1 MMNADQAWFRKVTK
15 MRAFIAIDF
24 PQPMIEKI
32 NQIISTCKTQT
43 PEKAIKWVEAENLH
57 LTIKF
62 LGDVS
67 PDQLTAIKTI
77 LISECEHRV
86 TFDISLGGLGMYPNH
101 HQPRVLWLRISGGD
115 PLVEIHAG
123 LNRELTKINLPPDAQ
138 RLSPHLTI
146 GRIRR
151 QTDVNTVKQIGQ
163 TLSQL
168 KVEPVGTIRVDTIN
182 LYQSELRP
190 QGPLYTRLLSVPLNQ
205 V

>member
-1 MMNADQAWFRKVTK
+1 

-32 NQIISTCKTQT
+32 SQIISTCKTQT
-43 PEKAIKWVEAENLH
+43 PKKAIKWVEAENLH

-67 PDQLTAIKTI
+67 PDQLTAIKSIIT
-77 LISECEHRV
+77 SECEHRV
-86 TFDISLGGLGMYPNH
+86 TFDISVGGLGMYPNQ
-101 HQPRVLWLRISGGD
+101 HQPRVVWLGISEGA

-123 LNRELTKINLPPDAQ
+123 LNRELARINLPPDTHK
-138 RLSPHLTI
+138 LSPHLTI

-151 QTDVNTVKQIGQ
+151 QTDVSTVKEIGQ

-168 KVEPVGTIRVDTIN
+168 KDEPMGTIRVDTVN